1 MAYASLIA
9 LLKIAIFVILQII
22 ALCAINITKL
32 LRMVRNAS
40 LLALLI
46 IAISVLL
53 RIEVIAWSATV
64 VTKLLRMVRDAS
76 LFATIPTVTFVL
88 LKIIA
93 PYAMKDIMLRMVN
106 AS

>member
-1 MAYASLIA
+1 
-9 LLKIAIFVILQII
+9 
-22 ALCAINITKL
+22 
-32 LRMVRNAS
+32 
-40 LLALLI
+40 
-46 IAISVLL
+46 
-53 RIEVIAWSATV
+53 
-64 VTKLLRMVRDAS
+64 LRMVRDAS